1 MHSRR
6 LLRLVVTLALGASA
20 FAGADANWAAYLG
33 DAGGTHYST
42 LTQITPA
49 NVAKLQPA
57 WTFHA
62 GGADP
67 KNQSQIQCNPL
78 VIDGV
83 LYGTSP
89 TLELFALDAATGR
102 ELWRFN
108 AAGSDGGGPAGVN
121 RGLAWWHERNERRL
135 MFSAGRFL

>member
-1 MHSRR
+1 MSLRRHRR
-6 LLRLVVTLALGASA
+6 LVATLALGSSA
-20 FAGADANWAAYLG
+20 FAAADANWAGYLG
-33 DAGGTHYST
+33 DASGTHYSS

-49 NVAKLQPA
+49 NVAKLRPA

-67 KNQSQIQCNPL
+67 KNRSQIQCNPL

-89 TLELFALDAATGR
+89 DLALFALDAASGR
-102 ELWRFN
+102 ELWRFTPE
-108 AAGSDGGGPAGVN
+108 GEGGGGPAGLN
-121 RGLAWWHERNERRL
+121 RG
-135 MFSAGRFL
+135 

>member
-1 MHSRR
+1 MAFRR
-6 LLRLVVTLALGASA
+6 FLGLVATLALGVSA
-20 FAGADANWAAYLG
+20 LAAADTNWPAYLG

-42 LTQITPA
+42 LAQITPA

-67 KNQSQIQCNPL
+67 KNRSQIQCNPL

-83 LYGTSP
+83 LYGRTT
-89 TLELFALDAATGR
+89 TLIPPRDV
-102 ELWRFN
+102 
-108 AAGSDGGGPAGVN
+108 S
-121 RGLAWWHERNERRL
+121 
-135 MFSAGRFL
+135 